1 MRYICVCDEN
11 PHSVDMVSLLYSG
24 LFFIIRIASLNRI
37 SLSHVLKL
45 VCSERLKY
53 SVSSYFLQPKLAANE
68 YMVTLQSLYIPSAH
82 HFLSAVSICFKR
94 SCDSCSCGASGLNS
108 SSFISALSICYA
120 SSSCSFKI
128 LSLGEI

>member
-11 PHSVDMVSLLYSG
+11 PHSIDMVSLLYSG

-37 SLSHVLKL
+37 SLSHVLKF

-68 YMVTLQSLYIPSAH
+68 YMVKHYSLYTFHLHTIFLVP
-82 HFLSAVSICFKR
+82 FLSAS
-94 SCDSCSCGASGLNS
+94 
-108 SSFISALSICYA
+108 SALVIA
-120 SSSCSFKI
+120 V
-128 LSLGEI
+128 LVELVP

>member
-11 PHSVDMVSLLYSG
+11 PHSIDMVSLLYSG

-37 SLSHVLKL
+37 SLSHVLKF

-68 YMVTLQSLYIPSAH
+68 YMVTLQSLYIPSSH
-82 HFLSAVSICFKR
+82 HFLVPFLSAS
-94 SCDSCSCGASGLNS
+94 
-108 SSFISALSICYA
+108 SALVIA
-120 SSSCSFKI
+120 V
-128 LSLGEI
+128 LVELVP